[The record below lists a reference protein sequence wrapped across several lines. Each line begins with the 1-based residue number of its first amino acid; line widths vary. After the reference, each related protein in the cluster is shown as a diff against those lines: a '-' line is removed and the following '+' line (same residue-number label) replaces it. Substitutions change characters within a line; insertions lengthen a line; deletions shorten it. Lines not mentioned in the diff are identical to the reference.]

1 MSNFST
7 HLKNI
12 PYGIHLRGQTSSL
25 WKRAILGKIFSL
37 TCSDLR
43 YVYIK
48 IVHLGF
54 IRPLANLLMCGFMA
68 MFITVHDVLPSLKD
82 TRLKRIQKM

>member
-1 MSNFST
+1 MLNFSS

-12 PYGIHLRGQTSSL
+12 PYRIHLRGQTSSL
-25 WKRAILGKIFSL
+25 WKRAIVGKIFSS

-48 IVHLGF
+48 IVHLGVYPAAGKF
-54 IRPLANLLMCGFMA
+54 ANVWFYG
-68 MFITVHDVLPSLKD
+68 DVYHCV
-82 TRLKRIQKM
+82 